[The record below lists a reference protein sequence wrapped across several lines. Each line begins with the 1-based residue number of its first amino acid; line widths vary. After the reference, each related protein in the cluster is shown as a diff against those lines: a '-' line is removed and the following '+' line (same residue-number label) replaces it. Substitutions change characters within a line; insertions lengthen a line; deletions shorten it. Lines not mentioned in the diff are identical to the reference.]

1 MKKLMV
7 ISVVFCLMVAI
18 GAGAKSKTAASNDQ
32 PVTGWVSETTCAT
45 QPGAR
50 AVVSWFRSH
59 PAGAGQPCV
68 RKCIAQG
75 AAPVIIT
82 DGGNKVLKVENPE
95 AVKGHEG
102 HHVRVT
108 GHTDAAKGTIHV
120 AELKMLG
127 TASQGKA
134 SNRK

>member
-1 MKKLMV
+1 VKKLMV
-7 ISVVFCLMVAI
+7 ISLVLCLMLAI
-18 GAGAKSKTAASNDQ
+18 GAVAKSKTAASKDQ
-32 PVTGWVSETTCAT
+32 SVTGWVSETTCAT

-75 AAPVIIT
+75 ATPVIIT
-82 DGGNKVLKVENPE
+82 DGANKVLKVENPD
-95 AVKGHEG
+95 AVKGYEG

-108 GHTDAAKGTIHV
+108 GHTDAGKGAIHV

-127 TASQGKA
+127 APSEGKA
-134 SNRK
+134 PRKK